1 VWEDDASQL
10 EGFEDNFDRI
20 FTQAVVTMMES
31 SLFDLESMSLRPLY
45 RMEVN
50 DKDVMITFDLP
61 RVAQRKDVTL
71 NVTEDAL
78 RIEARTR
85 NPVKLKL
92 KGPRQSHAEF
102 EKYMIRI
109 LLPVKVE
116 SEMASAKLVSGIL
129 TVRLPI
135 RHKGKTVKIG

>member
-1 VWEDDASQL
+1 MWEEDTNLL
-10 EGFEDNFDRI
+10 ERFEDSFDRI
-20 FTQAVVTMMES
+20 FSQAMAVMES

-45 RMEVN
+45 RLEVS
-50 DKDVMITFDLP
+50 DKEVRVTFDLP
-61 RVAQRKDVTL
+61 RVEKRKDVTL

-85 NPVKLKL
+85 NPVKVKL
-92 KGPRQSHAEF
+92 KGPRQDQAEF

-109 LLPVKVE
+109 LLPVKVNPE
-116 SEMASAKLVSGIL
+116 KARAKLLSGIL

-135 RHKGKTVKIG
+135 RHEGKAVKIA